1 MFASQSSGHPYELEA
16 LIEHILSRYHEV
28 HRQQLPGLVQL
39 AHQVQ
44 ALHPDAPS
52 GLCPFLED
60 MAQELLSHMA
70 KEEMVLFPLMKSPQ
84 RNMAWHPIQVM
95 RSEHTGHSDNLTQL
109 ATMTG
114 NMVPPPGAS
123 EAWQALY
130 AGLRVLHDDLTQ
142 HIQVENDV
150 LFPMFGS
157 PAGSH

>member
-1 MFASQSSGHPYELEA
+1 MSQPEA

-28 HRQQLPGLVQL
+28 HRRQLPDLVRL
-39 AHQVQ
+39 ARQVE
-44 ALHPDAPS
+44 ALHPGHPDLPA

-70 KEEMVLFPLMKSPQ
+70 KEEMVLFPLMKSPR
-84 RNMAWHPIQVM
+84 RNLAWQPIQVM
-95 RSEHTGHSDNLTQL
+95 RSEHTSHADNLTQL

-130 AGLRVLHDDLTQ
+130 AGLRELHDDLQQ
-142 HIQVENDV
+142 HIQVENEV
-150 LFPMFGS
+150 LFPLFEPS
-157 PAGSH
+157 TAGTAA